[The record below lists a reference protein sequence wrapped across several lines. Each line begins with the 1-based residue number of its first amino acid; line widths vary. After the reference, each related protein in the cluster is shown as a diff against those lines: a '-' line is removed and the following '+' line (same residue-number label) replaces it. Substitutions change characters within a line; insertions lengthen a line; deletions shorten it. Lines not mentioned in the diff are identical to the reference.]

1 MKSNPKS
8 QPNYKFSSVHSLLN
22 LLLTI
27 FLLNVVFSHT
37 TSMISLGNNSTLL
50 SPFASWLVMAIVLQL
65 MRVVILSIS
74 FHVIILRGMIWLYML
89 TIYLQMS
96 GSRVVSTLVMKF
108 LRIKNV
114 SLIVIL
120 IDCKSLSLS
129 LSLVRLWNKNQI
141 MNEI

>member
-1 MKSNPKS
+1 
-8 QPNYKFSSVHSLLN
+8 
-22 LLLTI
+22 
-27 FLLNVVFSHT
+27 
-37 TSMISLGNNSTLL
+37 
-50 SPFASWLVMAIVLQL
+50 
-65 MRVVILSIS
+65 
-74 FHVIILRGMIWLYML
+74 MIWLYML

-141 MNEI
+141 MNGI